1 MLLIDDRKLRNSPA
15 QGFTLVELIG
25 VLLLLSILSALA
37 IPRYLDLEANASN
50 RAIDAAIAELTGREG
65 ILWADVNFSASG
77 FDPVT
82 CDGFIW
88 GNMKNDSTGN
98 YPFLGAGYVWVTGP
112 IETGGTLDFR
122 GSDTVIL
129 SRTPSTTAYP
139 AKWMRQ
145 P

>member
-1 MLLIDDRKLRNSPA
+1 VLLIDDRKLRNSPA

-50 RAIDAAIAELTGREG
+50 RAIDAAIAELNGREG
-65 ILWADVNFSASG
+65 ILWADVKFSASG
-77 FDPVT
+77 YDPVT
-82 CDGFIW
+82 CDGIIL